1 VFYVTYDEDD
11 KPIAH
16 IDQAKIKS
24 SMRGRGKRSVWID
37 IGSIV
42 IVAEMDLVGLEIE
55 AVIEQQDLD
64 QLKKTMKLDQR
75 LLAIDN
81 TDEKSL
87 MSTVA
92 QEDGFEFEQEE
103 KELDVD
109 KL

>member
-1 VFYVTYDEDD
+1 
-11 KPIAH
+11 
-16 IDQAKIKS
+16 
-24 SMRGRGKRSVWID
+24 
-37 IGSIV
+37 
-42 IVAEMDLVGLEIE
+42 
-55 AVIEQQDLD
+55 VIEQQDLD